1 MSMWKDFN
9 DAPKQASYDLIPKG
23 TIVPVRMML
32 KPGGYND
39 ESQGW
44 TGGYATQNAATGS
57 IYLAAEFVILEGEFA
72 RRKVWANIGL
82 KSPKGP
88 TWGEIGRGFLR
99 AALNSARNIEPRDTS
114 ARAVAARCV
123 NGLHDLDGLEFIARI
138 DHEKDANGELR
149 NTIKIAIEPGHSEYC
164 PVPSTATLPHY
175 GPLSSTGV
183 AHPAQAKV
191 AGTTVIAG
199 KPAWAQ

>member
-9 DAPKQASYDLIPKG
+9 DAPQQASYDLIPKG
-23 TIVPVRMML
+23 AIVPVRMML

-44 TGGYATQNAATGS
+44 TGGYATQSAATGS

-99 AALNSARNIEPRDTS
+99 AALNSARNIAPRDTS
-114 ARAVAARCV
+114 PAAIAARCV

-149 NTIKIAIEPGHSEYC
+149 NTIKIAIEPGHSQYS
-164 PVPSTATLPHY
+164 PLRATSTTQHYGPISSTSVAHIAQSTATAAVVL
-175 GPLSSTGV
+175 
-183 AHPAQAKV
+183 
-191 AGTTVIAG
+191 AG
-199 KPAWAQ
+199 KPSWA

>member
-9 DAPKQASYDLIPKG
+9 NAPQQASYDLIPKG